1 MGKKINYS
9 SKGKKAGNKDLQPVT
24 RTTTVHLHKL
34 LHDVTFKKK
43 APRAVKSIRD
53 YARKTMFTQ
62 DVRIDPELNQQL
74 WRNGIRNVD
83 RRVEIVMER
92 RKNEEDEETQEK
104 FYTLV
109 RLAK

>member
-1 MGKKINYS
+1 MGKKINHTS
-9 SKGKKAGNKDLQPVT
+9 RNKKGDKELQPVT
-24 RTTTVHLHKL
+24 RTQSIHLHKL
-34 LHDVTFKKK
+34 LHDVKFKKK
-43 APRAVKSIRD
+43 APRAVGAIRD

-62 DVRIDPELNQQL
+62 DVRIDQELNQQI

-83 RRVEIVMER
+83 RRVEVVLER
-92 RKNEEDEETQEK
+92 RKNEEEEESQDK